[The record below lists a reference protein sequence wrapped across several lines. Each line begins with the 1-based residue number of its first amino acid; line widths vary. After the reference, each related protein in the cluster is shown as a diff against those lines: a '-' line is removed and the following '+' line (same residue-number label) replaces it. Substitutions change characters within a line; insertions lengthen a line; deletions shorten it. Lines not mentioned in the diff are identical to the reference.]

1 MAKTVTITCKCGC
14 GKTKEVREADVKRGW
29 GLYYNKSHKARHQER
44 RTGQY
49 ADYLKREE
57 RRDHDDNIGHIFE
70 SGYFGHGQ
78 E

>member
-1 MAKTVTITCKCGC
+1 M
-14 GKTKEVREADVKRGW
+14 VRTADVKRGW
-29 GLYYNKSHKARHQER
+29 GKYFSKSCKAKEQEQ

-49 ADYLKREE
+49 L
-57 RRDHDDNIGHIFE
+57 RRDDDDDIGHPFE